1 MSTNGPCSMHSIT
14 GQRRG
19 RRLMASFRDGRTHER
34 AVTAVISG
42 NRPLEIMQGQQVRF
56 AGYDGRLPDLASGLP
71 ACRPA

>member
-1 MSTNGPCSMHSIT
+1 MT
-14 GQRRG
+14 
-19 RRLMASFRDGRTHER
+19 SFRDGRTHER